1 MGGVLHLILL
11 EGLIREM
18 QAGDRRIGHFLL
30 AVVVLTWGANFGI
43 VKSAFDTI
51 PPLLFGALRFTVMGI
66 LLLGLAFWRE
76 KEIRIRKED
85 LGKVIMIGA
94 LGLGLYQVLWSLGL
108 NLTSPSN
115 SALILSIQPLLG
127 VLYVDLVKKEPVG
140 RQQYWGMLLALV
152 GVVLVILKP
161 TAKLHFSLE
170 TLPGDLLTL
179 MAGFCAAIF
188 FSVWSKP
195 LLKIYSPLRLMS
207 YCMIIGSLVL
217 WIASP
222 FSTQP
227 VLWGKVWKET
237 WWSMGYAVVFSGM
250 LGHVFWYEGLERIG
264 VTKSMV
270 YLYFIPIWAVLF
282 NFLMM
287 GETIFLQQ
295 ILGGV
300 LILLGVHHA
309 LKN

>member
-1 MGGVLHLILL
+1 LTEEKNQKV
-11 EGLIREM
+11 
-18 QAGDRRIGHFLL
+18 GHFFLGI
-30 AVVVLTWGANFGI
+30 VVLTWGANFGI

-66 LLLGLAFWRE
+66 LLLALTFFRE
-76 KEIRIRKED
+76 KGIQLRKED
-85 LGKVIMIGA
+85 LGRVIMVGA
-94 LGLGLYQVLWSLGL
+94 LGLGLYQVFWSLGL

-127 VLYVDLVKKEPVG
+127 VLYVDLIKKEHVG

-179 MAGFCAAIF
+179 LAAFCAAIF

-195 LLKIYSPLRLMS
+195 LLKTYSPLRLMS
-207 YCMIIGSLVL
+207 YCMIIGSLIL

-222 FSTQP
+222 FSAQP
-227 VLWGKVWKET
+227 VVWGQVLEKT

-270 YLYFIPIWAVLF
+270 YLYFIPIWAVVF

-300 LILLGVHHA
+300 FILLGVHHT

>member
-1 MGGVLHLILL
+1 M
-11 EGLIREM
+11 M
-18 QAGDRRIGHFLL
+18 QERNYRIGHFFLG
-30 AVVVLTWGANFGI
+30 VVVLTWGANFGI
-43 VKSAFDTI
+43 VKSAYDTI

-66 LLLGLAFWRE
+66 LLLAATFWRE
-76 KEIRIRKED
+76 KEILIRKED
-85 LGKVIMIGA
+85 LGKVIMVGA

-115 SALILSIQPLLG
+115 SALILATQPLLG
-127 VLYVDLVKKEPVG
+127 TLYIDLVKKEPVG
-140 RQQYWGMLLALV
+140 KQQYWGMLLALV

-188 FSVWSKP
+188 FSVLSKP
-195 LLKIYSPLRLMS
+195 LLKTYSPLRLMS

-227 VLWGKVWKET
+227 VVWGQVWGKT
-237 WWSMGYAVVFSGM
+237 WWSMGYAVLFSGM
-250 LGHVFWYEGLERIG
+250 LGHVFWYEGLGRIG
-264 VTKSMV
+264 VTKSML
-270 YLYFIPIWAVLF
+270 YLYFIPIWAILF
-282 NFLMM
+282 NTLMM
-287 GETIFLQQ
+287 GERIFLQQ

>member
-1 MGGVLHLILL
+1 MVQ
-11 EGLIREM
+11 ERNDK
-18 QAGDRRIGHFLL
+18 AGHFFLGI
-30 AVVVLTWGANFGI
+30 VVLTWGANFGI

-66 LLLGLAFWRE
+66 LLLALTFFRE
-76 KEIRIRKED
+76 KGIQLRKED
-85 LGKVIMIGA
+85 LGRVIMVGT

-115 SALILSIQPLLG
+115 SALILSTQPLLG
-127 VLYVDLVKKEPVG
+127 TLYVDLIKKEHVG
-140 RQQYWGMLLALV
+140 RQQYWGMLLALI
-152 GVVLVILKP
+152 GVVFVILKP

-179 MAGFCAAIF
+179 LAAFCAAIF

-195 LLKIYSPLRLMS
+195 LLKSYSPLRLMS

-222 FSTQP
+222 FSAQP
-227 VLWGKVWKET
+227 VVWGQVLEKT

-270 YLYFIPIWAVLF
+270 YLYFIPIWAVVF

-300 LILLGVHHA
+300 LILLGVHHT

>member
-1 MGGVLHLILL
+1 MVQ
-11 EGLIREM
+11 ERNDK
-18 QAGDRRIGHFLL
+18 AGHFFLGI
-30 AVVVLTWGANFGI
+30 VVLTWGANFGI

-66 LLLGLAFWRE
+66 LLLALTFFRE
-76 KEIRIRKED
+76 KGIQLRKED
-85 LGKVIMIGA
+85 WGRVIMVGT

-115 SALILSIQPLLG
+115 SALILSTQPLLG
-127 VLYVDLVKKEPVG
+127 VLYVDLIKKEHVG

-179 MAGFCAAIF
+179 MAGFCSAIF

-195 LLKIYSPLRLMS
+195 LLKSYSPLRLMS
-207 YCMIIGSLVL
+207 YCMIIGSLIL

-222 FSTQP
+222 FSAQP
-227 VLWGKVWKET
+227 VVWGQVLEKT

-270 YLYFIPIWAVLF
+270 YLYFIPIWAVVF

-300 LILLGVHHA
+300 LILLGVHHT

>member
-1 MGGVLHLILL
+1 
-11 EGLIREM
+11 M
-18 QAGDRRIGHFLL
+18 QAKNPRIGHLFLT
-30 AVVVLTWGANFGI
+30 VVVLTWGANFGI

-51 PPLLFGALRFTVMGI
+51 PPLLFAALRFTVMGV

-76 KEIRIRKED
+76 KEIRIRRED
-85 LGKVIMIGA
+85 WGKVIMVGV
-94 LGLGLYQVLWSLGL
+94 LGLGFYQVFWSLGL

-127 VLYVDLVKKEPVG
+127 VLYVDWVGKEPVR
-140 RQQYWGMLLALV
+140 RQQYGGMLFAMV

-161 TAKLHFSLE
+161 TTRLHFSLE

-207 YCMIIGSLVL
+207 YCMIIGSFVL
-217 WIASP
+217 WIASL
-222 FSTQP
+222 FSHQP
-227 VLWGKVWKET
+227 VLWGQVWEKT
-237 WWSMGYAVVFSGM
+237 WWSMGYAVAFSGM

-264 VTKSMV
+264 VTTSMV

-287 GETIFLQQ
+287 GETIFPQQ

>member
-1 MGGVLHLILL
+1 MKA
-11 EGLIREM
+11 RSYRM
-18 QAGDRRIGHFLL
+18 GHFFLV
-30 AVVVLTWGANFGI
+30 VVVLTWGANFGI

-85 LGKVIMIGA
+85 LGKVIIVGA

-195 LLKIYSPLRLMS
+195 LLKTYSPLRLMS

-217 WIASP
+217 WIVSI
-222 FSTQP
+222 FLSQP
-227 VLWGKVWKET
+227 VIWVEVWEKT
-237 WWSMGYAVVFSGM
+237 WWSMGYAVIFSGM

-295 ILGGV
+295 IFGGV

>member
-1 MGGVLHLILL
+1 MVQ
-11 EGLIREM
+11 ERNDK
-18 QAGDRRIGHFLL
+18 AGHFFLGI
-30 AVVVLTWGANFGI
+30 VVLTWGANFGI

-66 LLLGLAFWRE
+66 LLLALTFFRE
-76 KEIRIRKED
+76 KGIQLRKED
-85 LGKVIMIGA
+85 LGRVIMVGT

-115 SALILSIQPLLG
+115 SALILSTQPLLG
-127 VLYVDLVKKEPVG
+127 TLYIDLVKKEPVG

-179 MAGFCAAIF
+179 LAAFCAAIF

-195 LLKIYSPLRLMS
+195 LLKSYSPLRLMS

-222 FSTQP
+222 FSAQP
-227 VLWGKVWKET
+227 VVWGQVLEKT

-270 YLYFIPIWAVLF
+270 YLYFIPIWAVVF
-282 NFLMM
+282 NFFMM

-300 LILLGVHHA
+300 LILLGVHHT

>member
-1 MGGVLHLILL
+1 
-11 EGLIREM
+11 M

-140 RQQYWGMLLALV
+140 RQQYWGMLVALV

-161 TAKLHFSLE
+161 TVKLHFSLE

-237 WWSMGYAVVFSGM
+237 WWSMGYAMIFSGM

-295 ILGGV
+295 IFGGV

>member
-1 MGGVLHLILL
+1 
-11 EGLIREM
+11 M

-140 RQQYWGMLLALV
+140 RQQYWGMLVALV

-237 WWSMGYAVVFSGM
+237 WWSMGYAVIFSGM

-295 ILGGV
+295 IFGGV

>member
-1 MGGVLHLILL
+1 LAEEKNQQL
-11 EGLIREM
+11 
-18 QAGDRRIGHFLL
+18 GHFLL
-30 AVVVLTWGANFGI
+30 GIVVLTWGANFGI
-43 VKSAFDTI
+43 VKSAFETI
-51 PPLLFGALRFTVMGI
+51 PPLLFGAVRFTVMGT
-66 LLLGLAFWRE
+66 LLLTLTFFRE
-76 KEIRIRKED
+76 KGIQLRKED
-85 LGKVIMIGA
+85 LGKVIMVGA

-115 SALILSIQPLLG
+115 SALILSTQPLLG
-127 VLYVDLVKKEPVG
+127 TLYIDLVKKEPVG

-161 TAKLHFSLE
+161 TAKLHFSLD

-227 VLWGKVWKET
+227 IVWSQVWEKT

-250 LGHVFWYEGLERIG
+250 IGHVFWYEGLGRIG

-282 NFLMM
+282 NTLMM

>member
-1 MGGVLHLILL
+1 
-11 EGLIREM
+11 
-18 QAGDRRIGHFLL
+18 
-30 AVVVLTWGANFGI
+30 
-43 VKSAFDTI
+43 
-51 PPLLFGALRFTVMGI
+51 MGI

-85 LGKVIMIGA
+85 LGKVILVGV

-108 NLTSPSN
+108 NLTSSSN
-115 SALILSIQPLLG
+115 SALIISTQPLLG
-127 VLYVDLVKKEPVG
+127 TLYIDLIKKEPVG

-161 TAKLHFSLE
+161 TARLHFSLE

-195 LLKIYSPLRLMS
+195 LLKTYTPLRLMS

-227 VLWGKVWKET
+227 VIWSQVWEKT
-237 WWSMGYAVVFSGM
+237 WWSMGYAVIFSGM
-250 LGHVFWYEGLERIG
+250 LGHVFWYEGLERVG

-282 NFLMM
+282 NAFMM

-300 LILLGVHHA
+300 LILLGVHHT

>member
-1 MGGVLHLILL
+1 
-11 EGLIREM
+11 M
-18 QAGDRRIGHFLL
+18 QTGSHRIGHFLL
-30 AVVVLTWGANFGI
+30 GIVVLTWGANFGI
-43 VKSAFDTI
+43 VKSAFDTF

-66 LLLGLAFWRE
+66 LLLVATFWRE
-76 KEIRIRKED
+76 KEIRLQKED
-85 LGKVIMIGA
+85 WGKVIMVGA
-94 LGLGLYQVLWSLGL
+94 LGLGLYQVFWSLGL

-127 VLYVDLVKKEPVG
+127 VLYVDLIKKEHVG
-140 RQQYWGMLLALV
+140 RQQYWGMLLALL
-152 GVVLVILKP
+152 GVVFVILKP
-161 TAKLHFSLE
+161 TAKLHFSIE

-179 MAGFCAAIF
+179 MAGFCSAIF
-188 FSVWSKP
+188 FSVWSKS
-195 LLKIYSPLRLMS
+195 LLKTYSPLRLMS
-207 YCMIIGSLVL
+207 YCMLIGSLVL

-222 FSTQP
+222 FSAQP
-227 VLWGKVWKET
+227 VIWDQVWEKT

-250 LGHVFWYEGLERIG
+250 LGHVFWYEGLGRIG

-270 YLYFIPIWAVLF
+270 YLYFIPIWAVVF

-295 ILGGV
+295 IVGGV
-300 LILLGVHHA
+300 LILLGVHQT

>member
-1 MGGVLHLILL
+1 VKLA
-11 EGLIREM
+11 EERNP
-18 QAGDRRIGHFLL
+18 QIGHSLL
-30 AVVVLTWGANFGI
+30 VVVVLTWGANFGI

-51 PPLLFGALRFTVMGI
+51 PPLLFGAIRFTVMGI
-66 LLLGLAFWRE
+66 LLITLTFYRE
-76 KEIRIRKED
+76 KEIRIHKED
-85 LGKVIMIGA
+85 LGKTIMVGA

-115 SALILSIQPLLG
+115 SALILSTQPLLG
-127 VLYVDLVKKEPVG
+127 TLYIDLVKKEPVG
-140 RQQYWGMLLALV
+140 RQQYWGMLLALL

-195 LLKIYSPLRLMS
+195 LLKNYSPLRLMS

-227 VLWGKVWKET
+227 VVWEQVWGKT
-237 WWSMGYAVVFSGM
+237 WWSMGYAVLFSGM

-270 YLYFIPIWAVLF
+270 YLYLISIWAVLF
-282 NFLMM
+282 NFLVM

>member
-1 MGGVLHLILL
+1 MKA
-11 EGLIREM
+11 RSYRM
-18 QAGDRRIGHFLL
+18 GHFFLV
-30 AVVVLTWGANFGI
+30 VVVLTWGANFGI

-51 PPLLFGALRFTVMGI
+51 PPLLFAALRFTVIAI
-66 LLLGLAFWRE
+66 LLLAITFLRE
-76 KEIRIRKED
+76 KEILIQKED
-85 LGKVIMIGA
+85 LGKVIMVGV
-94 LGLGLYQVLWSLGL
+94 LGLGLYQVFWSLGL

-115 SALILSIQPLLG
+115 SALILSTQPLLG
-127 VLYVDLVKKEPVG
+127 TLYIDLIKKEPVG

-161 TAKLHFSLE
+161 TARLHFSLE

-188 FSVWSKP
+188 FSVWSNP

-207 YCMIIGSLVL
+207 YCMVIGSLVL
-217 WIASP
+217 WIASI
-222 FSTQP
+222 FLSQP
-227 VLWGKVWKET
+227 VIWVEVWEKT
-237 WWSMGYAVVFSGM
+237 WWSMGYAVIFSGM

-295 ILGGV
+295 IFGGV

>member
-1 MGGVLHLILL
+1 MAKERNH
-11 EGLIREM
+11 
-18 QAGDRRIGHFLL
+18 QIGHFFLGI
-30 AVVVLTWGANFGI
+30 VVLTWGANFGI
-43 VKSAFDTI
+43 VKSAFETI

-66 LLLGLAFWRE
+66 LLLVATFWRE

-85 LGKVIMIGA
+85 LGKVIIVGA
-94 LGLGLYQVLWSLGL
+94 LGLGLYQVFWSLGL

-127 VLYVDLVKKEPVG
+127 VLYVDLIKKEHVG

-152 GVVLVILKP
+152 GVVFVILKP

-179 MAGFCAAIF
+179 MAGFCSAIF
-188 FSVWSKP
+188 FSVWSKS
-195 LLKIYSPLRLMS
+195 LLKTYSPLRLMS
-207 YCMIIGSLVL
+207 YCMLIGSSVL

-222 FSTQP
+222 FSAQQ
-227 VLWGKVWKET
+227 VIWDQVWEKT

-250 LGHVFWYEGLERIG
+250 LGHVFWYEGLGRIG

-270 YLYFIPIWAVLF
+270 YLYFIPVWAVVF

-300 LILLGVHHA
+300 LILLGVHHT

>member
-1 MGGVLHLILL
+1 L
-11 EGLIREM
+11 
-18 QAGDRRIGHFLL
+18 GHFLL
-30 AVVVLTWGANFGI
+30 GIVVLTWGANFGI
-43 VKSAFDTI
+43 VKSAFETI
-51 PPLLFGALRFTVMGI
+51 PPLLFGAVRFTVMGI
-66 LLLGLAFWRE
+66 LLLALTFFRE
-76 KEIRIRKED
+76 KGIQLRKED
-85 LGKVIMIGA
+85 LGKVIMVGA

-115 SALILSIQPLLG
+115 SALILSTQPLLG
-127 VLYVDLVKKEPVG
+127 TLYIDLVKKEPVG

-161 TAKLHFSLE
+161 TAKLHFLLD

-195 LLKIYSPLRLMS
+195 LLKTYSPLRLMS

-222 FSTQP
+222 FSAQP
-227 VLWGKVWKET
+227 IVWSQVWEKT

-250 LGHVFWYEGLERIG
+250 LGHVFWYEGLGRIG

-282 NFLMM
+282 NTLMM

>member
-1 MGGVLHLILL
+1 M
-11 EGLIREM
+11 M
-18 QAGDRRIGHFLL
+18 QERNYRIGHFFLGI
-30 AVVVLTWGANFGI
+30 VVLTWGANFGI
-43 VKSAFDTI
+43 VKSAYDTI
-51 PPLLFGALRFTVMGI
+51 PPLLFGALRFTVTGI
-66 LLLGLAFWRE
+66 LLLAVTFWRE
-76 KEIRIRKED
+76 KEILIRKED
-85 LGKVIMIGA
+85 LGKVIMVGA

-115 SALILSIQPLLG
+115 SALILATQPLLG
-127 VLYVDLVKKEPVG
+127 TLYIDLVKKEPVG
-140 RQQYWGMLLALV
+140 KQQYWGMLLALV

-179 MAGFCAAIF
+179 MAGFCSAIF
-188 FSVWSKP
+188 FSVLSKP
-195 LLKIYSPLRLMS
+195 LLNTYSPLRLMS

-222 FSTQP
+222 FSAQP
-227 VLWGKVWKET
+227 VVWGQVWEKT
-237 WWSMGYAVVFSGM
+237 WWSMGYAVLFSGM
-250 LGHVFWYEGLERIG
+250 LGHVFWYEGLGRIG
-264 VTKSMV
+264 VTKSMA

-282 NFLMM
+282 NTLMM

-295 ILGGV
+295 ILGGI

>member
-1 MGGVLHLILL
+1 M
-11 EGLIREM
+11 
-18 QAGDRRIGHFLL
+18 GHFLL
-30 AVVVLTWGANFGI
+30 GIVVLTWGANFGI
-43 VKSAFDTI
+43 VKSAFETI
-51 PPLLFGALRFTVMGI
+51 PPLLFGAVRFTVMGI
-66 LLLGLAFWRE
+66 LLLTLTFFRE
-76 KEIRIRKED
+76 KGIQLRKED
-85 LGKVIMIGA
+85 LGKVIMVGA

-115 SALILSIQPLLG
+115 SALILSTQPLLG
-127 VLYVDLVKKEPVG
+127 TLYIDLVKKEPVG

-222 FSTQP
+222 FSAQP
-227 VLWGKVWKET
+227 IVWSQVWEKT

-250 LGHVFWYEGLERIG
+250 LGHVFWYEGLGRIG

-282 NFLMM
+282 NTLMM
-287 GETIFLQQ
+287 GETISLQQ

>member
-1 MGGVLHLILL
+1 
-11 EGLIREM
+11 M
-18 QAGDRRIGHFLL
+18 QERNSRLGHFLL
-30 AVVVLTWGANFGI
+30 GIVVLTWGANFGI

-51 PPLLFGALRFTVMGI
+51 PPLLFGALRFTITGV
-66 LLLGLAFWRE
+66 LLVLATFLGE
-76 KEIRIRKED
+76 KEIRIQKED
-85 LGKVIMIGA
+85 LGKVIMVGA
-94 LGLGLYQVLWSLGL
+94 LGLGLYQILWSLGL

-115 SALILSIQPLLG
+115 SALILSTQPLLG
-127 VLYVDLVKKEPVG
+127 TLYIDLVKKEPVG

-179 MAGFCAAIF
+179 MAAFCAAIF

-195 LLKIYSPLRLMS
+195 LLKSYSPLRLMS

-227 VLWGKVWKET
+227 IVWGQVWEKT

-250 LGHVFWYEGLERIG
+250 LGHVSWYEGLERIG

-282 NFLMM
+282 NFLVM
-287 GETIFLQQ
+287 GETIFFQQ

>member
-1 MGGVLHLILL
+1 M
-11 EGLIREM
+11 
-18 QAGDRRIGHFLL
+18 GHFLL
-30 AVVVLTWGANFGI
+30 GIVVLTWGANFGI
-43 VKSAFDTI
+43 VKSAFETI
-51 PPLLFGALRFTVMGI
+51 PPLLFGAVRFTVMGI
-66 LLLGLAFWRE
+66 LLLALTFFRE
-76 KEIRIRKED
+76 KGIQLRKED
-85 LGKVIMIGA
+85 LGKVIMVGA

-115 SALILSIQPLLG
+115 SALILSTQPLLG
-127 VLYVDLVKKEPVG
+127 TLYIDLVKKEPVG

-161 TAKLHFSLE
+161 TAKLHFSLD

-222 FSTQP
+222 FSAQP
-227 VLWGKVWKET
+227 IVWSQVWEKT

-250 LGHVFWYEGLERIG
+250 LGHVLWYEGLGRIG

-282 NFLMM
+282 NTLMM

>member
-1 MGGVLHLILL
+1 M
-11 EGLIREM
+11 
-18 QAGDRRIGHFLL
+18 GHFLL
-30 AVVVLTWGANFGI
+30 GIVVLTWGANFGI
-43 VKSAFDTI
+43 VKSAFETI
-51 PPLLFGALRFTVMGI
+51 PPLLFGAVRFTVMGI
-66 LLLGLAFWRE
+66 LLLTLTFFRE
-76 KEIRIRKED
+76 KGIQLRKED
-85 LGKVIMIGA
+85 LGKIIMVGA

-115 SALILSIQPLLG
+115 SALILSTQPLLG
-127 VLYVDLVKKEPVG
+127 TLYIDLVKKEPVG

-161 TAKLHFSLE
+161 TAKLHFSLD

-222 FSTQP
+222 FSAQP
-227 VLWGKVWKET
+227 IVWSQVWGKT

-250 LGHVFWYEGLERIG
+250 LGHVLWYEGLGRIG

-282 NFLMM
+282 NTLMM
-287 GETIFLQQ
+287 GETIFPQQ

>member
-1 MGGVLHLILL
+1 M
-11 EGLIREM
+11 
-18 QAGDRRIGHFLL
+18 
-30 AVVVLTWGANFGI
+30 
-43 VKSAFDTI
+43 
-51 PPLLFGALRFTVMGI
+51 
-66 LLLGLAFWRE
+66 
-76 KEIRIRKED
+76 
-85 LGKVIMIGA
+85 
-94 LGLGLYQVLWSLGL
+94 
-108 NLTSPSN
+108 
-115 SALILSIQPLLG
+115 
-127 VLYVDLVKKEPVG
+127 LV
-140 RQQYWGMLLALV
+140 ALV

-161 TAKLHFSLE
+161 TARLHFSLE

-237 WWSMGYAVVFSGM
+237 WWSMGYAVIFSGM

-287 GETIFLQQ
+287 GETIFPQQ
-295 ILGGV
+295 IFGGV